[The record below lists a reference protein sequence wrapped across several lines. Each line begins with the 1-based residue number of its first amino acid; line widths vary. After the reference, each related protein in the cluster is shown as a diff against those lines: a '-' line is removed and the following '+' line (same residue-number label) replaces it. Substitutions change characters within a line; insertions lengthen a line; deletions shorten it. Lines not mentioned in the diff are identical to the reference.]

1 MKLRLQSLK
10 EKGRKKTTLISPVS
24 DSYCIH
30 LHFRLYDS
38 SVLYFSLN
46 WAFVGPKHKLHV
58 STRVRQK
65 VQTRRVVFLF
75 VENRALIDII
85 ILHRSSHLSIYLSIY
100 PTIYLELSIYII
112 IYISI
117 YLSTIYLLDL
127 PFYLSIHR
135 SMLELSIFY
144 LIIKKCAQ
152 F

>member
-117 YLSTIYLLDL
+117 YLSVNYLSTRSTFLSLYPSIYVRTIYLL
-127 PFYLSIHR
+127 PYH
-135 SMLELSIFY
+135 
-144 LIIKKCAQ
+144 
-152 F
+152 